1 MRGSVRILRRDL
13 LRLVSVPAAWIVI
26 IGLAFV
32 PALYAWFNIV
42 GFWDPYNQ
50 TSRIRVA
57 VANEDE
63 GWTREP
69 IGFVNVGAMLQER
82 LEDNDQLGWHFVS
95 ADQARAEVERGDSY
109 AAFVIPA
116 DFSKSLTGVVD
127 GTFTRPDIAYY
138 VNEKNNAVAP
148 KITRAGATTLDNQ
161 INSAFVATVA
171 RTLSERVSEAG
182 ASLASTLETGQSELV
197 GAMGRAASGL
207 GSARSS
213 LEGLDPQ
220 IEGAKAS
227 VSTART
233 ALSGIDGAASSA
245 EASLGTADQLV
256 SDARTSLSSFSSGL
270 SSSLDGLA
278 SQASQAAA
286 GAASAGGAL
295 DGGLQGAA
303 GAVGGLLGEA
313 SSINT
318 ANGQLLADLQGLP
331 IASDPAVSSVL
342 GSLSAQNTAVGSAI
356 TDLTA
361 LNSSISGTST
371 AVATALDSMSSAA
384 SAVSGAVS
392 SGRAALDDQ
401 VPAISSALDQMA
413 ASSAQ
418 LRAAL
423 ATARSLRA
431 QVSGLLD
438 QMDSLLDGASA
449 ASSQSAANLG
459 AIESDLSSAS
469 TDIQSIAS
477 SNSLTALAASLGVSP
492 EAIAAFVASPT
503 SIQTEAVFPVAAYGS
518 AMAPLFTNLALW
530 VGAFSLVILFKLEVD
545 EEGTGPLTSA
555 QKYLGRWMLLAVFA
569 VAQALVVSAGD
580 LVIGVQTASRTAFV
594 GTAVLVSL
602 AFLSII
608 YMLATCLQHI
618 GKGLCVII
626 VVVQIPGAAG
636 LYPIEMM
643 PSFFRAL
650 HPALPF
656 TYGINALRETVGG
669 FYGNHYVLDIGV
681 LGAHTLIA
689 FAIGLALRPH
699 LVNLNAMM
707 TRELSQSGLFVAE
720 ATRVPSSRYRLTQ
733 IISVLADHEGYQ
745 RGVARRIER
754 FERRYPAIKR
764 GGLAAG
770 IVVPAVLAVLSVTNA
785 AEVPIVLGAW
795 IVWLLL
801 VILFLVGVEYLRE
814 ALDRQR
820 LLSTMGES
828 DVRSLLRRRAAGA
841 RARVMAGAAAVTASL
856 ASVFDTGRSE
866 AGEEEPPHGA
876 DAERAGEDAGA
887 DGAGGI
893 DGGSGSGGPS
903 CGADSCSC
911 GGADEGAGA
920 DSAGARGGE

>member
-1 MRGSVRILRRDL
+1 
-13 LRLVSVPAAWIVI
+13 
-26 IGLAFV
+26 
-32 PALYAWFNIV
+32 
-42 GFWDPYNQ
+42 
-50 TSRIRVA
+50 
-57 VANEDE
+57 
-63 GWTREP
+63 
-69 IGFVNVGAMLQER
+69 
-82 LEDNDQLGWHFVS
+82 
-95 ADQARAEVERGDSY
+95 
-109 AAFVIPA
+109 
-116 DFSKSLTGVVD
+116 
-127 GTFTRPDIAYY
+127 
-138 VNEKNNAVAP
+138 
-148 KITRAGATTLDNQ
+148 
-161 INSAFVATVA
+161 
-171 RTLSERVSEAG
+171 
-182 ASLASTLETGQSELV
+182 
-197 GAMGRAASGL
+197 
-207 GSARSS
+207 
-213 LEGLDPQ
+213 
-220 IEGAKAS
+220 
-227 VSTART
+227 
-233 ALSGIDGAASSA
+233 
-245 EASLGTADQLV
+245 
-256 SDARTSLSSFSSGL
+256 
-270 SSSLDGLA
+270 
-278 SQASQAAA
+278 
-286 GAASAGGAL
+286 
-295 DGGLQGAA
+295 
-303 GAVGGLLGEA
+303 
-313 SSINT
+313 
-318 ANGQLLADLQGLP
+318 
-331 IASDPAVSSVL
+331 
-342 GSLSAQNTAVGSAI
+342 
-356 TDLTA
+356 
-361 LNSSISGTST
+361 
-371 AVATALDSMSSAA
+371 
-384 SAVSGAVS
+384 
-392 SGRAALDDQ
+392 
-401 VPAISSALDQMA
+401 
-413 ASSAQ
+413 
-418 LRAAL
+418 
-423 ATARSLRA
+423 
-431 QVSGLLD
+431 
-438 QMDSLLDGASA
+438 
-449 ASSQSAANLG
+449 
-459 AIESDLSSAS
+459 
-469 TDIQSIAS
+469 
-477 SNSLTALAASLGVSP
+477 
-492 EAIAAFVASPT
+492 
-503 SIQTEAVFPVAAYGS
+503 
-518 AMAPLFTNLALW
+518 
-530 VGAFSLVILFKLEVD
+530 
-545 EEGTGPLTSA
+545 
-555 QKYLGRWMLLAVFA
+555 MLLAVFA

-594 GTAVLVSL
+594 GTAALVSL

-795 IVWLLL
+795 IVWLLV

-876 DAERAGEDAGA
+876 DAEHADEDAGA

-903 CGADSCSC
+903 RGADSCSC